1 MTKKSDEF
9 LNFADILN
17 NKETDELLRKI
28 KLGRKDDSAS
38 KKKIKIK
45 DLCRMRDYRLQAL
58 VNWVKLFGKKG
69 YWDYKWLLR
78 YGWEWIRPKW
88 INKNGREISWR
99 LILFPNS
106 EVRRFLHFGRNDKIN
121 KFSRIFDL
129 RDIGRVRKEVLKLGK
144 FDPLWFARIFEPET
158 KGIRAWEYGMLLNY
172 FKKKNKK
179 ILDIGSGGSLLP
191 DFLASSGAKVTSI
204 DIEKPM
210 EKRPVFAKGYD
221 EAKEKKL
228 AKVEF
233 VVGDMTKLPFKKNS
247 FDAVICISAIEHLDT
262 KMEGGF
268 YSKKEYWNRTIRAL
282 REMARVTKKNGLFY
296 LTTDFYL
303 KRQKTDN
310 WSDLNKLMNKD
321 DFDYDGILL
330 RQLADQDDGV
340 KRQGDGVKRQGDG
353 VKIRGAYEWK
363 RLKMFLSELNKAEL
377 KIKTDVDKYK
387 KLLMKDKNR
396 SNYRGRYFT
405 TVAFV
410 GLG

>member
-1 MTKKSDEF
+1 
-9 LNFADILN
+9 
-17 NKETDELLRKI
+17 
-28 KLGRKDDSAS
+28 
-38 KKKIKIK
+38 
-45 DLCRMRDYRLQAL
+45 
-58 VNWVKLFGKKG
+58 
-69 YWDYKWLLR
+69 
-78 YGWEWIRPKW
+78 
-88 INKNGREISWR
+88 
-99 LILFPNS
+99 
-106 EVRRFLHFGRNDKIN
+106 
-121 KFSRIFDL
+121 
-129 RDIGRVRKEVLKLGK
+129 
-144 FDPLWFARIFEPET
+144 
-158 KGIRAWEYGMLLNY
+158 MLLNY
-172 FKKKNKK
+172 CLFNNVFIKDGFLKQVQRSLDYARDDKIGNSYKKYFDIKNKK

-282 REMARVTKKNGLFY
+282 REMVRVTKKNGLFY

-330 RQLADQDDGV
+330 RQLADQDDGA
-340 KRQGDGVKRQGDG
+340 KRQGDG

-363 RLKMFLSELNKAEL
+363 RLKMFLDELNKAEL

>member
-340 KRQGDGVKRQGDG
+340 KRQGDGVK
-353 VKIRGAYEWK
+353 IRGAYEWK